1 MRLLGPLTLLVWFG
15 SGASGQPPLFEDVTQ
30 DAGLGQ
36 QVISWGIAVADMD
49 GDGALDLL
57 FANQEEDT
65 TVLKQTA
72 GFVFDPVLLGDG
84 GQVNAGVEVVAP
96 GDVDGDGDLDFL
108 TARWGGTPTLWLN
121 NGNLDLADITEQA
134 GLTLEAPCRSAG
146 AAWGDVNG
154 DGALD
159 LCLGRADL
167 GDMLFLGHG
176 DGTFTDVTA
185 QANLGGPSG
194 TEGLTFV
201 DADNDG
207 DPDLFCA
214 RNQARCALYLN
225 DGTALTDQAP
235 TLGIAARGA
244 NFGQVFFD
252 MDNDGDLDLYLI
264 RGGWETE
271 PNRLYRNLLSETG
284 VLGFQPAT
292 LEAGLGDEGMG
303 WGCAVGD
310 VDLDGDEDLFLN
322 NHNGPSHLLL
332 NNGDGTFT
340 DDTPGDM
347 VQMGSGC
354 LGAVLADLDD
364 DGDLDLVV
372 RVLDGLDRLFR
383 NTTNTGNWLKVRVR
397 LTNGN
402 TFGYGAHVMVYR
414 AGQLDQPAGF
424 VAMREIS
431 LHQGWCSVPPPE
443 AHFGLP
449 GNARYDVLVNAP
461 GGIRLTALGVAAGQ
475 TVELRGP

>member
-1 MRLLGPLTLLVWFG
+1 MRLLGAVALLIWLA
-15 SGASGQPPLFEDVTQ
+15 GAASAQQPLFEDVTH

-36 QVISWGIAVADMD
+36 QMLAWGIAAADMD
-49 GDGALDLL
+49 GDGTLDLL

-65 TVLKQTA
+65 TVLKQLGA
-72 GFVFDPVLLGDG
+72 FVFDPVLLGDG
-84 GQVNAGVEVVAP
+84 GQVGAGVEVVSPA
-96 GDVDGDGDLDFL
+96 DVDGDGDLDLL
-108 TARWGGTPTLWLN
+108 TARWGGKPTLWLN
-121 NGNLDLADITEQA
+121 NGHLDFADVTQQA
-134 GLTLEAPCRSAG
+134 GLALEAPCRSAG

-159 LCLGRADL
+159 LCLGRSDL

-185 QANLGGPSG
+185 QAKLGGPSG

-201 DADNDG
+201 DVDNDA
-207 DPDLFCA
+207 DPDLLCS
-214 RNQARCALYLN
+214 RNGGRCALYLN
-225 DGTALTDQAP
+225 DGKALTDQAP
-235 TLGIAARGA
+235 TLGVAARGA
-244 NFGQVFFD
+244 SLGQVFFD

-284 VLGFQPAT
+284 ALGFQPAT
-292 LEAGLGDEGMG
+292 LEARIGDEGMG
-303 WGCAVGD
+303 FGCAVGD
-310 VDLDGDEDLFLN
+310 VDLDGDEDLFIN
-322 NHNGPSHLLL
+322 NHNGPSHLYL

-340 DDTPGDM
+340 EDTPGDL

-354 LGAVLADLDD
+354 LGAVLADLDN

-372 RVLDGLDRLFR
+372 RVLDGPDRIFR
-383 NTTNTGNWLKVRVR
+383 NTTNTGNWLKVRVH

-424 VAMREIS
+424 VAMREIGI
-431 LHQGWCSVPPPE
+431 HQGWCSVPAPE

-449 GNARYDVLVNAP
+449 ADQRYDGVAVAY
-461 GGIRLTALGVAAGQ
+461 GGIRLTATNVAAGQ